1 MASKLT
7 VRLGLDPASF
17 NKGLKQAR
25 RQLNNFSRKTSEIGS
40 SLTRSLTVP
49 LGGVGIAAIKSAADF
64 EKLEKQLTSVTGSVD
79 KSREQIARLKKI
91 AEAPGLGFEQAVSA
105 SARLQAVGL
114 NAEQAE
120 RSIAEFG
127 NAVARSGGGAQEFDG
142 AILALTQIASKGKI
156 SAEEINQL
164 NERIF
169 EIRPAL
175 KNAFGTANSEELQ
188 KLGITSEEFIAKV
201 TEEFAKLD
209 RVQGGLANAFENLTI
224 GVKSFLSDIG
234 GVITELFPVQ
244 QAVSRITDGLTRL
257 AERFKGL
264 DAPSQRLI
272 IILAGIAAA
281 IGPVVFA
288 ISSIASGLAVLA
300 SPIAL
305 TVAAIAGLAAI
316 FVTAYQKSEV
326 FRDTV
331 QVIGL
336 VLKTIV
342 VNAFELLG
350 SAIRTVVNLFGL
362 NNKTLKNSSNT
373 FKEFG
378 ASSIVTIDGVINAIK
393 LLFKAFTFGPRLVSA
408 LGKSLADAFIKVR
421 QFIKTGD
428 TSLLKLGGDIGKGF
442 IDNLENAIKGEGV
455 NRFFDKVEQDVRAAQ
470 ERINAAR
477 FKASIETPT
486 VTGGGTDTAAA
497 PTAAGGGS
505 GIATA
510 GGGGGFVDVAAAEAD
525 RLEVLK
531 ISLQRA
537 YDQTILGSSA
547 IKQDITEIG
556 VQSQTT
562 GDLVAS
568 SFQRVSTVLSESIN
582 KTTALQKAQQLYN
595 KSLSVNQVIADKLG
609 STFDAVFSAVAEGKN
624 AFKALSQGIKQ
635 IVIDLIKAAAK
646 AVIFAVITSIIVP
659 GGAGFATLFKS
670 GFSALSGLPI
680 GKAASGGIVANSQIL
695 NVGEQ
700 GAEAIIPLDRINE
713 FTKAQELQVRIEGT
727 ELVALL
733 KNSEDTYNRMF

>member
-25 RQLNNFSRKTSEIGS
+25 RRLNNFSRKTSEIGS

-49 LGGVGIAAIKSAADF
+49 LGGLGIAAIKSAADF

-350 SAIRTVVNLFGL
+350 SAIRTVINLFGL
-362 NNKTLKNSSNT
+362 NNKALKNGSNT
-373 FKEFG
+373 FKAFG

-393 LLFKAFTFGPRLVSA
+393 LLFKVFTFGPRLVGA

-455 NRFFDKVEQDVRAAQ
+455 NKFFDKVEQDVKAAQ
-470 ERINAAR
+470 QRINKAR

-486 VTGGGTDTAAA
+486 ATGGGTDTAAA

-510 GGGGGFVDVAAAEAD
+510 GISEPVRELLSVTP
-525 RLEVLK
+525 VLK
-531 ISLQRA
+531 SQFEAVSMSAVDLGERA
-537 YDQTILGSSA
+537 NESFA
-547 IKQDITEIG
+547 K
-556 VQSQTT
+556 
-562 GDLVAS
+562 VANTLT
-568 SFQRVSTVLSESIN
+568 QSIN

-646 AVIFAVITSIIVP
+646 AAIFAVITSIIVP

>member
-224 GVKSFLSDIG
+224 GVKSFLADIG

-244 QAVSRITDGLTRL
+244 QIVSRITDGLTRL

-272 IILAGIAAA
+272 IILGGIAAA
-281 IGPVVFA
+281 IGPVILA

-362 NNKTLKNSSNT
+362 NNRTLKNSSNS

-378 ASSIVTIDGVINAIK
+378 ASSVVTIDGVINAIK
-393 LLFKAFTFGPRLVSA
+393 QLFKAFTFGPRLVSA

-421 QFIKTGD
+421 QFIKTGN
-428 TSLLKLGGDIGKGF
+428 TSLLGDIGKGF
-442 IDNLENAIKGEGV
+442 IDNLENTFKGEGI
-455 NRFFDKVEQDVRAAQ
+455 NRFFDKVQDDLDAAG
-470 ERINAAR
+470 ERINKAR
-477 FKASIETPT
+477 FKASIETPV
-486 VTGGGTDTAAA
+486 VTGGGGDTAAA
-497 PTAAGGGS
+497 PTSAGG
-505 GIATA
+505 AVA
-510 GGGGGFVDVAAAEAD
+510 GGPVAEPI
-525 RLEVLK
+525 RELLTVTPVLK
-531 ISLQRA
+531 SQFEAVSMSAVSLGERA
-537 YDQTILGSSA
+537 N
-547 IKQDITEIG
+547 E
-556 VQSQTT
+556 
-562 GDLVAS
+562 
-568 SFQRVSTVLSESIN
+568 SFTKIANTLSESIN

-609 STFDAVFSAVAEGKN
+609 STFDAVFNAVAEGKN

-635 IVIDLIKAAAK
+635 VVIDLIKAAAK

-659 GGAGFATLFKS
+659 GGAGFASLFKS

-680 GKAASGGIVANSQIL
+680 GKAASGGIVPNSQIL

>member
-362 NNKTLKNSSNT
+362 NNKALKNGSNT
-373 FKEFG
+373 FKAFG

-393 LLFKAFTFGPRLVSA
+393 LLFKVFTFGPRLVGA

-455 NRFFDKVEQDVRAAQ
+455 NRFFDKVEQDVKSAQ
-470 ERINAAR
+470 ERINKAR

-486 VTGGGTDTAAA
+486 LTGGGSDTAAA
-497 PTAAGGGS
+497 PSPAGGGTGVAGS
-505 GIATA
+505 IAEPVRQLLSVTP
-510 GGGGGFVDVAAAEAD
+510 
-525 RLEVLK
+525 VLK
-531 ISLQRA
+531 SQFEAASMSAVSLGERA
-537 YDQTILGSSA
+537 N
-547 IKQDITEIG
+547 E
-556 VQSQTT
+556 
-562 GDLVAS
+562 
-568 SFQRVSTVLSESIN
+568 SFAKVSNALSESIN

>member
-7 VRLGLDPASF
+7 VRLGLDPSGF
-17 NKGLKQAR
+17 NKSLKQAR
-25 RQLNNFSRKTSEIGS
+25 RSLNKFSKQTREIGS

-49 LGGVGIAAIKSAADF
+49 LGGLGIAAIKSAADF

-120 RSIAEFG
+120 KSIAEFG

-224 GVKSFLSDIG
+224 GVKSFLADIG

-244 QAVSRITDGLTRL
+244 QIVSRITDGLTRL

-272 IILAGIAAA
+272 IILGGIAAA
-281 IGPVVFA
+281 IGPVILAV
-288 ISSIASGLAVLA
+288 SSIASGLAVLA

-362 NNKTLKNSSNT
+362 NNKTLKNSSNS

-378 ASSIVTIDGVINAIK
+378 ASSVVTIDGVINAIK
-393 LLFKAFTFGPRLVSA
+393 LLFKAFTFGPRLVNA
-408 LGKSLADAFIKVR
+408 LGRSLADAFIKVR
-421 QFIKTGD
+421 QFIKTGN
-428 TSLLKLGGDIGKGF
+428 TSLLGDIGKGF
-442 IDNLENAIKGEGV
+442 IDNLENTFKGEGI
-455 NRFFDKVEQDVRAAQ
+455 NRFFDKVERDVKSAQ
-470 ERINAAR
+470 KRINAAR
-477 FKASIETPT
+477 FKASIETPV
-486 VTGGGTDTAAA
+486 VTGGGGDTAAA
-497 PTAAGGGS
+497 PTSAGG
-505 GIATA
+505 AVA
-510 GGGGGFVDVAAAEAD
+510 GAGVSSAGGGFVDVAAAEAD

-531 ISLQRA
+531 VALQRA

-568 SFQRVSTVLSESIN
+568 SFERVSTVLSESIN

-609 STFDAVFSAVAEGKN
+609 STFDAVFNAVAEGKN

-646 AVIFAVITSIIVP
+646 AAIFAVITSIIVP
-659 GGAGFATLFKS
+659 GGAGFASLFKS

-680 GKAASGGIVANSQIL
+680 GKAASGGIVPNSQIL